1 MKKIVINENYGVFAL
16 SEEGAK
22 YYNSLSPIKLSI
34 DNPRAWGVNG
44 IIYEFGRDDPNL
56 IKTITDLKE
65 RAGAPDCKLNIVEVP
80 DGYSYHIEDYDGW
93 EKVVLLPREDEIRK
107 LCADPDALIEYLRRS
122 ECCDL
127 NEEDPELLAPPV
139 RKTMNY
145 TMELTFSP
153 EANMDEMLKRIKE
166 ICQKRGCGI
175 IKHEGNTIIYG
186 ATKYEKFGPAF
197 ISLIYAEDMKP
208 YLVGAIWS
216 SKHEGSYSVLEHIMR
231 RTK

>member
-1 MKKIVINENYGVFAL
+1 MKKIVINESYGAFTL

-34 DNPRAWGVNG
+34 DNPRAWGVDG
-44 IIYEFGRDDPNL
+44 VIYYLGRDDTNL

-65 RAGAPDCKLNIVEVP
+65 KAAAPLCKLNIVEVP
-80 DGYSYHIEDYDGW
+80 DGYSYRIEDYDGW

-122 ECCDL
+122 DCCDFD
-127 NEEDPELLAPPV
+127 EDPELLAPPV
-139 RKTMNY
+139 RKSMNY
-145 TMELTFSP
+145 TMELTFST

-166 ICQKRGCGI
+166 ICRETGCGI

-186 ATKYEKFGPAF
+186 AMEHDEFGPAF
-197 ISLIYAEDMKP
+197 VSLIFAEDIKP
-208 YLVGAIWS
+208 YLVEAIWYD
-216 SKHEGSYSVLEHIMR
+216 KVEGSYSVLEHIMR
-231 RTK
+231 RMK